1 MGVRYQGQEAK
12 GGSAGTARAVE
23 TPERTPERTGREADT
38 ARQKG
43 LRLGQT
49 SACRGRGSSDR
60 EDGGCY
66 GSNVCVF
73 LKQCVETLIPT

>member
-23 TPERTPERTGREADT
+23 TPERTPERTGRETDT
-38 ARQKG
+38 GRQTG
-43 LRLGQT
+43 LRVGQT
-49 SACRGRGSSDR
+49 RGRRGRGSSDH
-60 EDGGCY
+60 EGGACY